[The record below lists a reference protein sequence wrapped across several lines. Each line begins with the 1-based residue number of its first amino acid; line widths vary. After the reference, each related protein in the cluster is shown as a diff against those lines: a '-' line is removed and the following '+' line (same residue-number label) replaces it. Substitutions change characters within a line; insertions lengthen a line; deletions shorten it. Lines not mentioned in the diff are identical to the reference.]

1 MGQLGRKNRSCG
13 DLHAWAH
20 QATRGPANGKSMNT
34 LMNSN
39 QAGADK
45 RTPQML
51 SRYSDAQIE
60 DILLMARFLAPDDLD
75 KGNDAHR
82 EVWYGPGR
90 PDWFN
95 SDTDFVATLR
105 RSMPPEE
112 LDRHLDEMKAAIS
125 GEIAAMWEREE
136 KRQLAKKP
144 RHERNQRDKR
154 ERQNGR

>member
-20 QATRGPANGKSMNT
+20 QATRGPANGKSMKT
-34 LMNSN
+34 LTGAN
-39 QAGADK
+39 QGTADK
-45 RTPQML
+45 RASKMP

-75 KGNDAHR
+75 KGNDAHK

-144 RHERNQRDKR
+144 RHERNQ
-154 ERQNGR
+154 